1 MEIIEVTIGVVLI
14 GFIFYQIYVF
24 RQSNKALKANY
35 GRDVSSC
42 LSSEMFHAIC
52 QKNKC
57 GVYQAVQGGMIDELS
72 QYGLSP
78 LMVAIEED
86 ESLAKL
92 LIDQGADLTF
102 CAEMFPKLMPYPRH
116 FQMNKDLYM
125 KHTAMG
131 VAMGMESE
139 ALVKRLL
146 LAGHIVELKSDLI
159 HCMSYEFKQRYLEWV
174 REFSSECLPPLRD
187 RSALLQL
194 ITWPSMVRHFE
205 LLGEDQMEILRHC
218 YFPTLKHYVNEFIC
232 RNDVLGVICARNMVD
247 RFGRNILEERS
258 FLHIRHLQMEC
269 PSQVLGVKLEEMV
282 DNGFDLH

>member
-1 MEIIEVTIGVVLI
+1 MTVVNMSWVSERPSEASSINQALKGLTIHINCLLICVKRSSENHPNHSRRLARKVVYGNQKSLLAWLI

-131 VAMGMESE
+131 VAMGMEE
-139 ALVKRLL
+139 
-146 LAGHIVELKSDLI
+146 H
-159 HCMSYEFKQRYLEWV
+159 W
-174 REFSSECLPPLRD
+174 
-187 RSALLQL
+187 
-194 ITWPSMVRHFE
+194 
-205 LLGEDQMEILRHC
+205 
-218 YFPTLKHYVNEFIC
+218 
-232 RNDVLGVICARNMVD
+232 
-247 RFGRNILEERS
+247 
-258 FLHIRHLQMEC
+258 
-269 PSQVLGVKLEEMV
+269 
-282 DNGFDLH
+282 